1 MKTNSKKWLKRLG
14 IFLGTL
20 ILIVVGYVV
29 YVFSS
34 YYRLEDKQKLTIT
47 GKSTEKAKTKNVLYH
62 DKNAKN
68 QKKLPHHIWKYRF
81 RRIQ

>member
-34 YYRLEDKQKLTIT
+34 YYRLEDKQKTDDHRKIYRK
-47 GKSTEKAKTKNVLYH
+47 G
-62 DKNAKN
+62 KN

>member
-47 GKSTEKAKTKNVLYH
+47 GKSTEKG
-62 DKNAKN
+62 KN

>member
-47 GKSTEKAKTKNVLYH
+47 GKSTEKAKTKIYR
-62 DKNAKN
+62 KGKN

>member
-29 YVFSS
+29 YVFPV
-34 YYRLEDKQKLTIT
+34 TIVW
-47 GKSTEKAKTKNVLYH
+47 KTSKN
-62 DKNAKN
+62 
-68 QKKLPHHIWKYRF
+68 
-81 RRIQ
+81 